1 MRIKTEFIHPA
12 IPDRSF
18 DWSAIDEDTY
28 DGAEDSNV
36 RHQIGYG
43 ATEQEAIRDLLE
55 ILEVEYT
62 DETAIELGLAE
73 PTRRGPAPW
82 WS

>member
-1 MRIKTEFIHPA
+1 MRIKTEFVNPP

-18 DWSAIDEDTY
+18 DWSAIDDDTY
-28 DGAEDSNV
+28 DGAEDAPN
-36 RHQIGYG
+36 RHEVGYG

-55 ILEVEYT
+55 ILGQEYT